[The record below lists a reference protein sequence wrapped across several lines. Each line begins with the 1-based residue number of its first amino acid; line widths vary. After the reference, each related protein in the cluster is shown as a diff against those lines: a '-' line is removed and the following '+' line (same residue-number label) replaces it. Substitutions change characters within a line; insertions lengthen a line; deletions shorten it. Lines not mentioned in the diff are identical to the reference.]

1 MSAIKRR
8 LAAVFVVV
16 AGTTL
21 MAAMGTPPVAR
32 ASTHGSGRS
41 VWDSVFTL
49 AQATRGETAY
59 VKTCARCH
67 KASLG
72 GADES
77 PPLIGGEFLGNWNG
91 QSLGALH
98 DRIRTS
104 MPTDDPGTYGRQLI
118 TDVMAY
124 VLKVNQFP
132 AGAIELPSAIDSLK
146 EIRMEAAKP

>member
-1 MSAIKRR
+1 MSAMKRR
-8 LAAVFVVV
+8 FAVVLFVV
-16 AGTTL
+16 AGPTL
-21 MAAMGTPPVAR
+21 AAAVG
-32 ASTHGSGRS
+32 ASPAGRPTDGSGRS
-41 VWDSVFTL
+41 VWDSVYTSE
-49 AQATRGETAY
+49 QAARGETAY

-67 KASLG
+67 KASLA

-77 PPLIGGEFLGNWNG
+77 PPLVGGEFLGNWNG

-124 VLKVNQFP
+124 VLKGIRFP
-132 AGAIELPSAIDSLK
+132 AGAVELPTSIDSLK